1 VKARL
6 PPIDANSKYTFTDVI
21 DRICNVCLDFF
32 RQRLLTEEVD
42 NALFREIAYR
52 LVRQIEDIP
61 LKAQP
66 HLLSTANCLNVQQHV
81 EYFAV
86 IIYINHSAA
95 HILQST
101 LPEPSQDDD
110 DEHQISDV
118 IVEKSM
124 AIVEAFLRLRQLSI
138 LSSHYWSLLQAS
150 VTAAK
155 TLMTRGRTA
164 DRPKMGHLV
173 KALIV
178 SLKSSCNETIS
189 VVNGFSTSLSQT
201 VADLTM
207 ILES

>member
-6 PPIDANSKYTFTDVI
+6 PPIEANGKYTFTDVI
-21 DRICNVCLDFF
+21 DRICNVCLGFF

-52 LVRQIEDIP
+52 MVRQIEDIP

-81 EYFAV
+81 EYFAA

-101 LPEPSQDDD
+101 LPEPSQDHD